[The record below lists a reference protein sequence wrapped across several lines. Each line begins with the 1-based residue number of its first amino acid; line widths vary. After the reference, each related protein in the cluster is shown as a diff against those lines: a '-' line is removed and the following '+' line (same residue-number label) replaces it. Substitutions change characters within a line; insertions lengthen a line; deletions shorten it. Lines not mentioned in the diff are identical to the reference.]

1 MSVCCRRSVRG
12 QCDSMM
18 SDILGQ
24 SLLCQN
30 SVAGQPN
37 LLTSMAVIKVR
48 TLNDGK
54 KVVIEACNCLVTEV
68 EGTEIK
74 FEVLDFLWY

>member
-1 MSVCCRRSVRG
+1 MSVRG

-30 SVAGQPN
+30 SVAEQPN

-54 KVVIEACNCLVTEV
+54 VGIDNRVLQRFGEWGAKALV
-68 EGTEIK
+68 GNLRYLN
-74 FEVLDFLWY
+74 FSWY